1 MDNKKKYRILSNLH
15 FYCKE
20 SLNFR
25 KLGFL
30 LSLFLVPARIMKSL
44 ASIFIPKLVI
54 DSIEIFRSEYTFL
67 VNIIIVTAVIAV
79 ASVVELLAKN
89 TMEHNM
95 NSFVLI
101 RLNKLWIEKVSTM
114 DYEVFTSE
122 LGKQSTSKARMTL
135 EGTTRWGIGTYIP
148 RLLELLTSFI
158 GFIIYG
164 VMLVSVHPFVL
175 VALLIAYAIN
185 MAATLYA
192 EKKKQMLKDDVSKA
206 ERKMNYFAYNT
217 RSLNIAK
224 DIRVYSMREWIKQM
238 ATMSRLD
245 KKNVDGKVHN
255 YQLFALIVNGIV
267 VLLRDGIVYSILIWL
282 TLNGDITIGNFALY
296 ATTVNGL
303 GDWLAQ
309 ITTGVGAF
317 READNNLTDF
327 RQFLSLPDGKTNSKE
342 KLELVAAPGIEL
354 DNVSFSYEGENKVLD
369 NVSLKVK
376 PGEKIAVVGS
386 NGAGKTTLI
395 KLICGLL
402 HPAGGQILID
412 GVSVSSVD
420 QEDCSKAI
428 SAVFQDSA
436 LLPVSI
442 KSNIVM
448 NDKKVEEDI
457 LDRVVTLVG
466 LDEKVASLEMGLETP
481 LVKHITE
488 NGTEFSGGE
497 VQKLLLARAIYK
509 DSPILIL
516 DEPTAAMDPI
526 AEQNVYLKYNELSKD
541 KTAFFI
547 SHRLSSTR
555 FCDRIIFIDGGG
567 IREVGTHDELM
578 DKGGLYHDMYMI
590 QSKYYQEEECYRYEK
605 KR

>member
-1 MDNKKKYRILSNLH
+1 MDNKEKYGILSNLH

-20 SLNFR
+20 SFHFR
-25 KLGFL
+25 KIGFM

-44 ASIFIPKLVI
+44 ASIYIPKLVI
-54 DSIEIFRSEYTFL
+54 DSIETFQSEYTFL
-67 VNIIIVTAVIAV
+67 VNIIIVTAVIAI
-79 ASVVELLAKN
+79 ASVVELLTKN

-101 RLNKLWIEKVSTM
+101 RLNRLWIEKVSTM

-122 LGKQSTSKARMTL
+122 LGKQSASKARMAL

-148 RLLELLTSFI
+148 RLLELLTSSI
-158 GFIIYG
+158 GFILYG
-164 VMLVSVHPFVL
+164 VMLVSVHPLVL
-175 VALLIAYAIN
+175 VALLIAYAVN
-185 MAATLYA
+185 MAVTLHA
-192 EKKKQMLKDDVSKA
+192 EKKKQMLKDDVAKA
-206 ERKMNYFAYNT
+206 NRKMNYFAYNT
-217 RSLNIAK
+217 RGLSIAK
-224 DIRVYSMREWIKQM
+224 DIRVYSMREWINQM
-238 ATMSRLD
+238 ATMARLD
-245 KKNVDGKVHN
+245 KKNVDSKVHD
-255 YQLFALIVNGIV
+255 YQVFVLIINGIV

-282 TLNGDITIGNFALY
+282 ALKGDITIGNFALY
-296 ATTVNGL
+296 AAAVNGL

-317 READNNLTDF
+317 READNDVTDF
-327 RQFLSLPDGKTNSKE
+327 RKFLSLPDGKMDAKE
-342 KLELVAAPGIEL
+342 KLELVAAPSIEL
-354 DNVSFSYEGENKVLD
+354 EHVSFSYDGENQVLD

-402 HPAGGQILID
+402 HPTSGQILIN
-412 GVSVSSVD
+412 GVPVSCVA
-420 QEDCSKAI
+420 QEDCSKVIA
-428 SAVFQDSA
+428 AVFQDSA

-442 KSNIVM
+442 KRNIVM
-448 NDKKVEEDI
+448 NDEKVEEDRI
-457 LDRVVTLVG
+457 ERVVALVG
-466 LDEKVASLEMGLETP
+466 LDEKIASLEKGIETP

-526 AEQNVYLKYNELSKD
+526 AEQNVYLKYNELSEN

-555 FCDRIIFIDGGG
+555 FCDRIILIDGGG

-578 DKGGLYHDMYMI
+578 DKGGMYHEMYMI
-590 QSKYYQEEECYRYEK
+590 QSKYYQKGEC
-605 KR
+605 

>member
-1 MDNKKKYRILSNLH
+1 MDRKKYGILSNLY

-20 SLNFR
+20 SFNFR
-25 KLGFL
+25 KLGFI
-30 LSLFLVPARIMKSL
+30 LSLFLVPTRIIKSFSL
-44 ASIFIPKLVI
+44 IFIPKLVI
-54 DSIEIFRSEYTFL
+54 DSIENFRDEYTFL
-67 VNIIIVTAVIAV
+67 VNIIIVTVVIAV
-79 ASVVELLAKN
+79 TSIIELLAKN

-122 LGKQSTSKARMTL
+122 LGKQSSSKARMTL

-148 RLLELLTSFI
+148 RLLELLTSFV

-164 VMLVSVHPFVL
+164 IILVYVHPFVL
-175 VALLIAYAIN
+175 VALIVAYGIN
-185 MAATLYA
+185 MAVTLYA
-192 EKKKQMLKDDVSKA
+192 EKKKQLLKDDVAKA
-206 ERKMNYFAYNT
+206 ERKINYFAYNT
-217 RSLNIAK
+217 RGLSIAK
-224 DIRVYSMREWIKQM
+224 DIRVYSMREWIRQM
-238 ATMSRLD
+238 ATMARFD
-245 KKNVDGKVHN
+245 KKNVDDKVYK
-255 YQLFALIVNGIV
+255 YQVFVLIVNGVV
-267 VLLRDGIVYSILIWL
+267 VLLRDSVVYSILIWL
-282 TLNGDITIGNFALY
+282 TLRGDITIGNFALY
-296 ATTVNGL
+296 AATVNGL
-303 GDWLAQ
+303 GDWLTQ
-309 ITTGVGAF
+309 IITGIGAF
-317 READNNLTDF
+317 READNNVTDF
-327 RQFLSLPDGKTNSKE
+327 RQFLSLPDGRIKSKE
-342 KLELVAAPGIEL
+342 TLELVAAPGIKL
-354 DNVSFSYEGENKVLD
+354 DKVSFSYDGKNNVLD
-369 NVSLKVK
+369 NVSLEVK

-402 HPAGGQILID
+402 HPIHGQILID
-412 GVSVSSVD
+412 GVSVSSVA
-420 QEDCSKAI
+420 QEDYSKAI

-442 KSNIVM
+442 KHNIVM
-448 NDKKVEEDI
+448 NDKKINEDK
-457 LDRVVTLVG
+457 LTRVVTLVG
-466 LDEKVASLEMGLETP
+466 LAEKIASLEMGINTP

-526 AEQNVYLKYNELSKD
+526 AEQNIYLKYNELAKD

-555 FCDRIIFIDGGG
+555 FCDKIILIDDGR

-578 DKGGLYHDMYMI
+578 KKKGLYHDMYMI
-590 QSKYYQEEECYRYEK
+590 QSKYYQEEC
-605 KR
+605 

>member
-1 MDNKKKYRILSNLH
+1 MDNRKKYGILSNLH

-20 SLNFR
+20 SFHFR
-25 KLGFL
+25 KIGFM

-44 ASIFIPKLVI
+44 ASIYIPKLVI
-54 DSIEIFRSEYTFL
+54 DSIETFQSEYTFL
-67 VNIIIVTAVIAV
+67 VNIIIVTAVIAI
-79 ASVVELLAKN
+79 ASVVELLTKN

-122 LGKQSTSKARMTL
+122 LGKQSASKARMAL

-158 GFIIYG
+158 GFMIYG
-164 VMLVSVHPFVL
+164 VMLVSVHPLVL
-175 VALLIAYAIN
+175 VALLIAYAVN
-185 MAATLYA
+185 MAVTLHA
-192 EKKKQMLKDDVSKA
+192 EKKKQMLKDDVAKA
-206 ERKMNYFAYNT
+206 NRKMNYFAYNT
-217 RSLNIAK
+217 RGLSIAK
-224 DIRVYSMREWIKQM
+224 DIRVYSMREWINQM
-238 ATMSRLD
+238 ATMARLD
-245 KKNVDGKVHN
+245 KKNVDSKVHN
-255 YQLFALIVNGIV
+255 YQVFVLIINGIV

-282 TLNGDITIGNFALY
+282 ALKGDLTIGNFALY
-296 ATTVNGL
+296 AAAVNGL

-317 READNNLTDF
+317 READNDVTDF
-327 RQFLSLPDGKTNSKE
+327 RKFLSLPDGKMDAKE
-342 KLELVAAPGIEL
+342 KLELVAAPSIEL
-354 DNVSFSYEGENKVLD
+354 EHISFSYDGKNTVLD

-402 HPAGGQILID
+402 HPTSGQILIN
-412 GVSVSSVD
+412 GVPVSCVA
-420 QEDCSKAI
+420 QEDCSKVIA
-428 SAVFQDSA
+428 AVFQDSA

-442 KSNIVM
+442 KRNIVM
-448 NDKKVEEDI
+448 NDEKVEEDRI
-457 LDRVVTLVG
+457 ERVVALVG
-466 LDEKVASLEMGLETP
+466 LDEKIASLEKGIETP

-526 AEQNVYLKYNELSKD
+526 AEQNVYLKYNELSEN

-555 FCDRIIFIDGGG
+555 FCDRIILIDGGG

-578 DKGGLYHDMYMI
+578 DKGGLYHEMYMI
-590 QSKYYQEEECYRYEK
+590 QSKYYQKGEC
-605 KR
+605 

>member
-1 MDNKKKYRILSNLH
+1 MDNKKKYGIVSNLK

-20 SLNFR
+20 SFNFR
-25 KLGFL
+25 KLGFI
-30 LSLFLVPARIMKSL
+30 LSLCLVPARIIKSL
-44 ASIFIPKLVI
+44 VSIFIPKLVI
-54 DSIEIFRSEYTFL
+54 DSIETFRSEYTFL
-67 VNIIIVTAVIAV
+67 INIIIVTSVIAV

-122 LGKQSTSKARMTL
+122 IGKQSASKARMTL
-135 EGTTRWGIGTYIP
+135 EGTTRWGIGTYVP

-164 VMLVSVHPFVL
+164 VMLVHVHPFVL
-175 VALLIAYAIN
+175 LALIIAYAIN
-185 MAATLYA
+185 MAVTLYA
-192 EKKKQMLKDDVSKA
+192 EKKKQMLKDDVARA

-217 RSLNIAK
+217 RGLSIAK

-238 ATMSRLD
+238 ATMARLD
-245 KKNVDGKVHN
+245 EKNVDSKVYN
-255 YQLFALIVNGIV
+255 YQVFVLIINGIV

-282 TLNGDITIGNFALY
+282 AMKGDITIGNFALY
-296 ATTVNGL
+296 AAAVNGL
-303 GDWLAQ
+303 GDWLTQ

-327 RQFLSLPDGKTNSKE
+327 RQFLSLPDGKKDSKK
-342 KLELVAAPGIEL
+342 KLEIVDAPSIEL
-354 DNVSFSYEGENKVLD
+354 DNVSFSYDGENKVLD

-402 HPAGGQILID
+402 HPAEGQILIG
-412 GVSVSSVD
+412 GVPISSID

-442 KSNIVM
+442 KRNIVM
-448 NDKKVEEDI
+448 NDKKVEEDR
-457 LDRVVTLVG
+457 LARVVTLVG
-466 LDEKVASLEMGLETP
+466 LDEKISSLEMGIETP

-509 DSPILIL
+509 DSPVLIL

-526 AEQNVYLKYNELSKD
+526 AEQNIYLKYNELSKD

-555 FCDRIIFIDGGG
+555 FCDRIILIDGGG
-567 IREVGTHDELM
+567 IKEVGIHDELINM
-578 DKGGLYHDMYMI
+578 GGLYHDMYMI
-590 QSKYYQEEECYRYEK
+590 QSKYYQEEC
-605 KR
+605 

>member
-1 MDNKKKYRILSNLH
+1 MDRKKYGILSNLY

-20 SLNFR
+20 SFNFR
-25 KLGFL
+25 KLGFI
-30 LSLFLVPARIMKSL
+30 LSLFLVPTRIMKSFS
-44 ASIFIPKLVI
+44 SIFIPKLVI
-54 DSIEIFRSEYTFL
+54 DSIENFRGEYTFL
-67 VNIIIVTAVIAV
+67 VNIIIVTVVIAV
-79 ASVVELLAKN
+79 TSIIELLAKN

-122 LGKQSTSKARMTL
+122 LGKQSSSKARMTL

-164 VMLVSVHPFVL
+164 IILVYVHPFVL
-175 VALLIAYAIN
+175 VALIVAYGIN
-185 MAATLYA
+185 MAVTLHA
-192 EKKKQMLKDDVSKA
+192 EKKKQLIKDDVAKA

-217 RSLNIAK
+217 RGLSIAK
-224 DIRVYSMREWIKQM
+224 DIRVYSMREWIRQM
-238 ATMSRLD
+238 ATMARFD
-245 KKNVDGKVHN
+245 KKNVDDKVYK
-255 YQLFALIVNGIV
+255 YQVFVLIVNGVV
-267 VLLRDGIVYSILIWL
+267 VLLRDGVVYSILIWL
-282 TLNGDITIGNFALY
+282 TLKGDITIGNFALY
-296 ATTVNGL
+296 AATVNGL
-303 GDWLAQ
+303 GDWLTQ
-309 ITTGVGAF
+309 ITTGIGAF
-317 READNNLTDF
+317 READNNVTDF
-327 RQFLSLPDGKTNSKE
+327 RQFLSLPDGRIESKE
-342 KLELVAAPGIEL
+342 TLELVAAPGIKL
-354 DNVSFSYEGENKVLD
+354 DKVSFSYDGKNNVLD
-369 NVSLKVK
+369 NVSLEVK

-402 HPAGGQILID
+402 HPICGQILID
-412 GVSVSSVD
+412 GVSVSSVA
-420 QEDCSKAI
+420 QEDYSKAI

-442 KSNIVM
+442 KHNIVM
-448 NDKKVEEDI
+448 NDKKINEDK
-457 LDRVVTLVG
+457 LTRVVTLVG
-466 LDEKVASLEMGLETP
+466 LEEKIASLEMGIDTP

-526 AEQNVYLKYNELSKD
+526 AEQNVYLKYNELAKD

-555 FCDRIIFIDGGG
+555 FCDKIILIDDGR

-578 DKGGLYHDMYMI
+578 NKRGLYHDMYMI
-590 QSKYYQEEECYRYEK
+590 QSKYYQEEC
-605 KR
+605 

>member
-1 MDNKKKYRILSNLH
+1 MDNKKKYGILSNLH

-20 SLNFR
+20 SFHFR
-25 KLGFL
+25 KIGFM

-54 DSIEIFRSEYTFL
+54 DSIETFQSEYTFL

-79 ASVVELLAKN
+79 ASVVELLTKN

-122 LGKQSTSKARMTL
+122 MGKQSASKARMAL

-158 GFIIYG
+158 GFILYG
-164 VMLVSVHPFVL
+164 VMLVSVHPLVL

-185 MAATLYA
+185 MAVTLHA
-192 EKKKQMLKDDVSKA
+192 EKKKQMLKDDVAKA
-206 ERKMNYFAYNT
+206 NRKMNYFAYNT
-217 RSLNIAK
+217 RGLSIAK
-224 DIRVYSMREWIKQM
+224 DIRVYSMREWINQM
-238 ATMSRLD
+238 ATMARLD
-245 KKNVDGKVHN
+245 KKNVDSKVHN
-255 YQLFALIVNGIV
+255 HQVFVLIINGIV

-282 TLNGDITIGNFALY
+282 ALKGDITIGNFALY
-296 ATTVNGL
+296 AAAVNGL

-317 READNNLTDF
+317 READNDVTDF
-327 RQFLSLPDGKTNSKE
+327 RKFLSLPDGKMDAKE
-342 KLELVAAPGIEL
+342 KLELAAAPGIEL
-354 DNVSFSYEGENKVLD
+354 ENVSFSYDGENTVLD

-402 HPAGGQILID
+402 HPTGGQIRIN
-412 GVSVSSVD
+412 GVPVSSVV
-420 QEDCSKAI
+420 QEDCSKVIA
-428 SAVFQDSA
+428 AVFQDSA

-442 KSNIVM
+442 KRNIVM
-448 NDKKVEEDI
+448 NDEKVEEDR
-457 LDRVVTLVG
+457 LERVVALVG
-466 LDEKVASLEMGLETP
+466 LDEKIASLEMGIETP

-509 DSPILIL
+509 DSLILIL

-555 FCDRIIFIDGGG
+555 FCDRIILIDGGG

-578 DKGGLYHDMYMI
+578 DKGDLYHDMYMI
-590 QSKYYQEEECYRYEK
+590 QSKYYQKGEC
-605 KR
+605 

>member
-1 MDNKKKYRILSNLH
+1 MDNKKKYGILSNLH

-20 SLNFR
+20 SFHFR
-25 KLGFL
+25 KIGFM

-44 ASIFIPKLVI
+44 ASIYIPKLVI
-54 DSIEIFRSEYTFL
+54 DSIETFQSEYTFL
-67 VNIIIVTAVIAV
+67 VNIIIVTAIIAI
-79 ASVVELLAKN
+79 ASVVELLTKN

-122 LGKQSTSKARMTL
+122 LGKQSASKARMAL

-158 GFIIYG
+158 GFILYG
-164 VMLVSVHPFVL
+164 VMLVSVHPLVL

-185 MAATLYA
+185 MAVTLHA
-192 EKKKQMLKDDVSKA
+192 EKKKQMLKDDVAKA
-206 ERKMNYFAYNT
+206 NRKMNYFAYNT
-217 RSLNIAK
+217 RGLSIAK
-224 DIRVYSMREWIKQM
+224 DIRVYSMREWINQM
-238 ATMSRLD
+238 ATMARLD
-245 KKNVDGKVHN
+245 KKNVDSKVHN
-255 YQLFALIVNGIV
+255 YQVFVLIINGIV

-282 TLNGDITIGNFALY
+282 ALKGDITIGNFALY
-296 ATTVNGL
+296 AAAVNGL

-317 READNNLTDF
+317 READNDVTDF
-327 RQFLSLPDGKTNSKE
+327 RKFLSLPDGKMDAKE
-342 KLELVAAPGIEL
+342 KLELVAAPSIEL
-354 DNVSFSYEGENKVLD
+354 EHVSFSYDGDNTVLD

-402 HPAGGQILID
+402 HPTSGQILIN
-412 GVSVSSVD
+412 GVPVSCVA
-420 QEDCSKAI
+420 QEDCSKVIA
-428 SAVFQDSA
+428 AVFQDSA

-442 KSNIVM
+442 KRNIVM
-448 NDKKVEEDI
+448 NDEKVEEDRI
-457 LDRVVTLVG
+457 ERVVALVG
-466 LDEKVASLEMGLETP
+466 LDEKIASLEKGIETP

-526 AEQNVYLKYNELSKD
+526 AEQNVYLKYNELSEN

-555 FCDRIIFIDGGG
+555 FCDRIILIDGGG

-578 DKGGLYHDMYMI
+578 DKGGMYHDMYMI
-590 QSKYYQEEECYRYEK
+590 QSKYYQKEEC
-605 KR
+605 

>member
-1 MDNKKKYRILSNLH
+1 MDNKKKYGILSNLH

-20 SLNFR
+20 SFHFR
-25 KLGFL
+25 KIGFM

-44 ASIFIPKLVI
+44 ASIYIPKLVI
-54 DSIEIFRSEYTFL
+54 DSIETFQSEYTFL
-67 VNIIIVTAVIAV
+67 VNIIIVTAVIAI
-79 ASVVELLAKN
+79 ASVVELLTKN

-122 LGKQSTSKARMTL
+122 LGKQSASKARMAL

-158 GFIIYG
+158 GFILYG
-164 VMLVSVHPFVL
+164 VMLVSVHPLVL
-175 VALLIAYAIN
+175 VALLIAYVVN
-185 MAATLYA
+185 MAVTLHA
-192 EKKKQMLKDDVSKA
+192 EKKKQMLKDDVAKA
-206 ERKMNYFAYNT
+206 NRKMNYFAYNT
-217 RSLNIAK
+217 RGLSIAK
-224 DIRVYSMREWIKQM
+224 DIRVYSMREWINQM
-238 ATMSRLD
+238 ATMARLD
-245 KKNVDGKVHN
+245 KKNVDSKVHN
-255 YQLFALIVNGIV
+255 YQVFVLIINGIV

-282 TLNGDITIGNFALY
+282 ALKGDITIGNFALY
-296 ATTVNGL
+296 AAAVNGL

-317 READNNLTDF
+317 READNDVTDF
-327 RQFLSLPDGKTNSKE
+327 RKFLSLPDGKMDAKE
-342 KLELVAAPGIEL
+342 KLELVAAPSIEL
-354 DNVSFSYEGENKVLD
+354 EHVSFSYDGANKVLD

-402 HPAGGQILID
+402 HPTGGQIRIN
-412 GVSVSSVD
+412 GVAVSSVA

-428 SAVFQDSA
+428 AAVFQDSA

-442 KSNIVM
+442 KRNIVM
-448 NDKKVEEDI
+448 NDEKVEEDRI
-457 LDRVVTLVG
+457 ERVVALVG
-466 LDEKVASLEMGLETP
+466 LDEKIASLEKGIETP

-555 FCDRIIFIDGGG
+555 FCDRIILIDGGG

-578 DKGGLYHDMYMI
+578 DKGGMYHDMYMI
-590 QSKYYQEEECYRYEK
+590 QSKYYQKEEC
-605 KR
+605 

>member
-1 MDNKKKYRILSNLH
+1 MDRKKYGILSNLY

-20 SLNFR
+20 SFNFR
-25 KLGFL
+25 KLGFI
-30 LSLFLVPARIMKSL
+30 LSLFLVPTRIMKSFS
-44 ASIFIPKLVI
+44 SIFIPKLVI
-54 DSIEIFRSEYTFL
+54 DSIENFRGEYTFL
-67 VNIIIVTAVIAV
+67 VNIIIVTVVIAV
-79 ASVVELLAKN
+79 TSIIELLAKN

-122 LGKQSTSKARMTL
+122 LGKQSSSKARMTL

-164 VMLVSVHPFVL
+164 IILVYVHPFVL
-175 VALLIAYAIN
+175 VALIVAYGIN
-185 MAATLYA
+185 MAVTLHA
-192 EKKKQMLKDDVSKA
+192 EKKKQLIKDDVAKA

-217 RSLNIAK
+217 RGLSIAK
-224 DIRVYSMREWIKQM
+224 DIRVYSMREWIRQM
-238 ATMSRLD
+238 ATMARFD
-245 KKNVDGKVHN
+245 KKNVDDKVYK
-255 YQLFALIVNGIV
+255 YQVFVLIVNGVV
-267 VLLRDGIVYSILIWL
+267 VLLRDGVVYSILIWL
-282 TLNGDITIGNFALY
+282 TLKGDITIGNFALY
-296 ATTVNGL
+296 AATVNGL
-303 GDWLAQ
+303 GDWLTQ
-309 ITTGVGAF
+309 ITTGIGAF
-317 READNNLTDF
+317 READNNVTDF
-327 RQFLSLPDGKTNSKE
+327 RQFLSLPDGRIESKE
-342 KLELVAAPGIEL
+342 TLELVAAPGIKL
-354 DNVSFSYEGENKVLD
+354 DKVSFSYDGKNNVLD
-369 NVSLKVK
+369 NVSLEVK

-402 HPAGGQILID
+402 HPICGQILID
-412 GVSVSSVD
+412 GVSVSSVA
-420 QEDCSKAI
+420 QEDYSKAI

-442 KSNIVM
+442 KHNIVM
-448 NDKKVEEDI
+448 NDKKINEDK
-457 LDRVVTLVG
+457 LTRVVTLVG
-466 LDEKVASLEMGLETP
+466 LEEKIASLEMGIDTP

-526 AEQNVYLKYNELSKD
+526 AEQNVYLK
-541 KTAFFI
+541 
-547 SHRLSSTR
+547 
-555 FCDRIIFIDGGG
+555 
-567 IREVGTHDELM
+567 
-578 DKGGLYHDMYMI
+578 
-590 QSKYYQEEECYRYEK
+590 
-605 KR
+605 

>member
-1 MDNKKKYRILSNLH
+1 MDNRKKYGILSNLH

-20 SLNFR
+20 SFHFR
-25 KLGFL
+25 KIGFM

-44 ASIFIPKLVI
+44 ASIYIPKLVI
-54 DSIEIFRSEYTFL
+54 DSIETFQSEYTFL
-67 VNIIIVTAVIAV
+67 VNIIIVTVAIAV

-122 LGKQSTSKARMTL
+122 LGKQSASKARMAL

-158 GFIIYG
+158 GFMIYG
-164 VMLVSVHPFVL
+164 VMLVSVHPLVL
-175 VALLIAYAIN
+175 VALLIAYAVN
-185 MAATLYA
+185 MAVTLHA
-192 EKKKQMLKDDVSKA
+192 EEKKQMLKDDVAKA
-206 ERKMNYFAYNT
+206 NRKMNYFAYNT
-217 RSLNIAK
+217 RGLSIAK
-224 DIRVYSMREWIKQM
+224 DIRVYSMREWINQM
-238 ATMSRLD
+238 ATMARLD
-245 KKNVDGKVHN
+245 KKNVDSKVHD
-255 YQLFALIVNGIV
+255 YQVFVLIINGIV

-282 TLNGDITIGNFALY
+282 ALKGDITIGNFALY
-296 ATTVNGL
+296 AAAVNGL

-317 READNNLTDF
+317 READNDVTDF
-327 RQFLSLPDGKTNSKE
+327 RKFLSLPDGKMDAKE
-342 KLELVAAPGIEL
+342 KLELVAAPSIEL
-354 DNVSFSYEGENKVLD
+354 EHVSFSYDGKNTVLD

-402 HPAGGQILID
+402 HPTSGQILIN
-412 GVSVSSVD
+412 GVPVSCVV
-420 QEDCSKAI
+420 QEDCSKVIA
-428 SAVFQDSA
+428 AVFQDSA

-442 KSNIVM
+442 KRNIVM
-448 NDKKVEEDI
+448 NDEKVEEDRI
-457 LDRVVTLVG
+457 ERVVALVG
-466 LDEKVASLEMGLETP
+466 LDEKIASLEKGIETP

-526 AEQNVYLKYNELSKD
+526 AEQNVYLKYNELSEN

-555 FCDRIIFIDGGG
+555 FCDRIILIDGGG

-578 DKGGLYHDMYMI
+578 DKGGMYHDMYMI
-590 QSKYYQEEECYRYEK
+590 QSKYYQKEEC
-605 KR
+605 

>member
-1 MDNKKKYRILSNLH
+1 MDNRKKYGILSNLH

-20 SLNFR
+20 SFHFR
-25 KLGFL
+25 KIGFM

-54 DSIEIFRSEYTFL
+54 DSIETFQSEYTFL
-67 VNIIIVTAVIAV
+67 VNIIIVTAIIAI
-79 ASVVELLAKN
+79 ASVVELLTKN

-101 RLNKLWIEKVSTM
+101 RLNRLWIEKVSTM

-122 LGKQSTSKARMTL
+122 LGKQSASKARMAL

-158 GFIIYG
+158 GFMIYG
-164 VMLVSVHPFVL
+164 VMLVSVHPLVL
-175 VALLIAYAIN
+175 VALLIAYVVN
-185 MAATLYA
+185 MAVTLHA
-192 EKKKQMLKDDVSKA
+192 EKKKQMLKDDVAKA
-206 ERKMNYFAYNT
+206 NRKMNYFAYNT
-217 RSLNIAK
+217 RGLSIAK
-224 DIRVYSMREWIKQM
+224 DIRVYSMREWINQM
-238 ATMSRLD
+238 ATMARLD
-245 KKNVDGKVHN
+245 KKNVDSKVHD
-255 YQLFALIVNGIV
+255 YQVFVLIINGIV

-282 TLNGDITIGNFALY
+282 ALKGDITIGNFALY
-296 ATTVNGL
+296 AAAVNGL

-317 READNNLTDF
+317 READNDVTDF
-327 RQFLSLPDGKTNSKE
+327 RKFLSLPDGKIDAKE

-354 DNVSFSYEGENKVLD
+354 ENVSFSYDGANKVLD

-402 HPAGGQILID
+402 HPTGGQIRIN
-412 GVSVSSVD
+412 GVAVSSVA

-428 SAVFQDSA
+428 AAVFQDSA

-442 KSNIVM
+442 KRNIVM
-448 NDKKVEEDI
+448 NDEKVEEDR
-457 LDRVVTLVG
+457 LERVVALVG
-466 LDEKVASLEMGLETP
+466 LDEKIASLEMGIETP

-516 DEPTAAMDPI
+516 DEPTAAMAPI
-526 AEQNVYLKYNELSKD
+526 AEQNVYLKYNELSEN

-555 FCDRIIFIDGGG
+555 FCDRIILIDGGG

-578 DKGGLYHDMYMI
+578 DKGGMYHEMYMI
-590 QSKYYQEEECYRYEK
+590 QSKYYQKGEC
-605 KR
+605 

>member
-1 MDNKKKYRILSNLH
+1 MDRKKYGILSNLY

-20 SLNFR
+20 SFNFR
-25 KLGFL
+25 KLGFI
-30 LSLFLVPARIMKSL
+30 LSLFLVPTRIMKSFL
-44 ASIFIPKLVI
+44 SIFIPKLVI
-54 DSIEIFRSEYTFL
+54 DSIENLRGEYTFL
-67 VNIIIVTAVIAV
+67 VNIIIVTVVIAV
-79 ASVVELLAKN
+79 TSIIELLAKN

-122 LGKQSTSKARMTL
+122 LGKQSSSKARMTL

-164 VMLVSVHPFVL
+164 IILVYVHPFVL
-175 VALLIAYAIN
+175 VALIVAYGIN
-185 MAATLYA
+185 MAVTLHA
-192 EKKKQMLKDDVSKA
+192 EKKKQLLKDDVAKA

-217 RSLNIAK
+217 RGLSIAK
-224 DIRVYSMREWIKQM
+224 DIRVYSMREWIRQM
-238 ATMSRLD
+238 ATMARFD
-245 KKNVDGKVHN
+245 KKNVDDKVYK
-255 YQLFALIVNGIV
+255 YQVFVLIVNGVV
-267 VLLRDGIVYSILIWL
+267 VLLRDGVVYSILIWL
-282 TLNGDITIGNFALY
+282 TLKGDITIGNFALY
-296 ATTVNGL
+296 AATVNGL
-303 GDWLAQ
+303 GDWLTQ
-309 ITTGVGAF
+309 ITTGIGAF
-317 READNNLTDF
+317 READNNVTDF
-327 RQFLSLPDGKTNSKE
+327 RQFLSLPDGRIESKE
-342 KLELVAAPGIEL
+342 TLELVAAPGIKL
-354 DNVSFSYEGENKVLD
+354 DKVSFSYDGKNNVLD
-369 NVSLKVK
+369 NVSLEVK

-402 HPAGGQILID
+402 HPICGQILID
-412 GVSVSSVD
+412 GVSVSSVA
-420 QEDCSKAI
+420 QEDYSKAI

-442 KSNIVM
+442 KHNIVM
-448 NDKKVEEDI
+448 NDKKINEDK
-457 LDRVVTLVG
+457 LTRVVTLVG
-466 LDEKVASLEMGLETP
+466 LEEKIASLEMGIDTP

-526 AEQNVYLKYNELSKD
+526 AEQNVYLKYNELAKD

-555 FCDRIIFIDGGG
+555 FCDKILLIDDGR

-578 DKGGLYHDMYMI
+578 NKRGLYHDMYMI
-590 QSKYYQEEECYRYEK
+590 QSKYYQEEC
-605 KR
+605 